1 MPEKPLYNEQ
11 ELLIQVSKGDE
22 FAFRQLFNNY
32 HGKLYSFIL
41 KITDSNETAE
51 DTVHDVFLKL
61 WLHKERLPEIQ
72 HLNAYLFKM
81 AQNTAYNGLK
91 RLAKRTLVITELE
104 KGNDLESTNPDDKL
118 VRKEVMQ
125 LIHNAVGKLT
135 PQQKEVFKM
144 SREEGLKQEDIAK
157 RLNISIFTVKR
168 HLTDALNHLRKEIGD
183 SYGSKAV
190 ALCVIFCLFI
200 S

>member
-1 MPEKPLYNEQ
+1 MPDKSLYNEQ
-11 ELLIQVSKGDE
+11 ELLIQISQGDE
-22 FAFRQLFNNY
+22 LAFRQIFNNY

-41 KITDSNETAE
+41 KITESNETAE

-81 AQNTAYNGLK
+81 AQNTAYNGLRK
-91 RLAKRTLVITELE
+91 LAKQTLLMNELE
-104 KGNDLESTNPDDKL
+104 KGTSLASGDPDEKL
-118 VRKEVMQ
+118 ATKEVMQ
-125 LIHNAVGKLT
+125 LIHNAVSKLT
-135 PQQKEVFKM
+135 PQQKEVYKM

-168 HLTDALNHLRKEIGD
+168 HLTDALNQLRKEISD
-183 SYGSKAV
+183 SNNSNAV
-190 ALCVIFCLFI
+190 AVCIIFCLYI